1 MFLFKCKCWSWLQ
14 LSFSIVTHVTA
25 QFVFNKLN
33 AYAVQPL
40 WAVLLFVLELV
51 KRFRVVLA
59 DQVNQLLSK
68 IPLDGDCVLAWA
80 FVHNVNELFIGVDQT
95 VENDQER
102 EQIEVDDNEEKPYQV
117 VDHVV
122 DPHGD
127 AFNIQL
133 SSMSVFF
140 IL

>member
-80 FVHNVNELFIGVDQT
+80 FVHSFYELYIGYLQT
-95 VENDQER
+95 RENDQER
-102 EQIEVDDNEEKPYQV
+102 EQVEVENNEETPCQV
-117 VDHVV
+117 VDHIV
-122 DPHGD
+122 DPHWD

-133 SSMSVFF
+133 
-140 IL
+140 